1 MKKIITFSLGILFIL
16 IEPVLGQGWTKT
28 YGGSSYE
35 MGYSVQQTTDNGYII
50 TGFTISY
57 GNGSEDVWLIK
68 TDANG
73 DSLWTKTFGGS
84 DIDRGY
90 SVQQT
95 TDGGYIITGFTYS
108 FGNGESDVWLIKTD
122 SNGDSLWTK
131 TFGGNFDEFGSSV
144 QQTTDGGYII
154 GGKTGSFGNGSN
166 DVWLIKT
173 DSNGDSLWTK
183 TFGGNFDEFGSS
195 VQQTT
200 DGGYIIGGKTGSF
213 GNGSNDVWLIK
224 TDSNGDSLWTKTFGG
239 GDDDRGYSVQQTT
252 DGGYIITGY
261 TQSFG
266 NGNVFAADIWLI
278 RTDANGDSL
287 WTKTFGGSENDK
299 GQSGQQTSDG
309 GYIISGYT
317 NSYGNGSYDVWL
329 IKTDSNGDS
338 LWTKTFGGSY
348 GEEGYSVQQ
357 TTDGGYIITGYTQ
370 TFGNGL
376 YDIWLIKTD
385 SEGNLSTQTTIE
397 LPIKFTLDQSY
408 PNPFNPKTTI
418 DYNLPENSLV
428 TITIFDML
436 GREVNTL
443 VQEFQTAGFKSVQ
456 WDGSNSMGRPVSAGV
471 YLYQIQAGEFVQ
483 TRKMVLLK

>member
-108 FGNGESDVWLIKTD
+108 FGNGES
-122 SNGDSLWTK
+122 
-131 TFGGNFDEFGSSV
+131 
-144 QQTTDGGYII
+144 
-154 GGKTGSFGNGSN
+154 

-357 TTDGGYIITGYTQ
+357 TTDGGYIVTGYTQ

-397 LPIKFTLDQSY
+397 LPIKFTLYQSY
-408 PNPFNPKTTI
+408 PNPFNPITTI
-418 DYNLPENSLV
+418 HYDLPNDGFV
-428 TITIFDML
+428 NIVIYDML

-483 TRKMVLLK
+483 IKKMVLLK